1 MATAATET
9 PAAMLG
15 LRIMTLLHH
24 HQMSVYMLAK
34 RAGVPQRTV
43 QRIVAGEGKQP
54 SVWTIAALARVL
66 GSSMDELAGLHGSQG
81 ETRSPQPPASAK
93 RGRPRKAAP
102 VA

>member
-24 HQMSVYMLAK
+24 QQMSVYMLAK
-34 RAGVPQRTV
+34 RAEVPLRTV
-43 QRIVAGEGKQP
+43 QRIVAGDGKQP

-66 GSSMDELAGLHGSQG
+66 GVSVDDLIAVPAREDTPA
-81 ETRSPQPPASAK
+81 PQSAAK
-93 RGRPRKAAP
+93 RPRTRKAAP
-102 VA
+102 AR

>member
-24 HQMSVYMLAK
+24 QQMSVYMLAK
-34 RAGVPQRTV
+34 RAEVPLRTV

-66 GSSMDELAGLHGSQG
+66 GVSVDDLIAGPAR
-81 ETRSPQPPASAK
+81 EDAPAPQPAK
-93 RGRPRKAAP
+93 RQRTRKDVP
-102 VA
+102 VG